1 MAHRRER
8 AQDSGMARIVRR
20 SRPFAGFVLALALG
34 LAHVLA
40 PGWAGPSTV
49 SGAAAA
55 LPAWHGGIDLYR
67 KGTFTTQKNWLWCTA
82 ADVQIIRN
90 IARNQ
95 RDHSTTN
102 QRRYFDW
109 MRLHNRY
116 DLPLSAGV
124 DPAGWTAGLRHFV
137 DDRYRLVASRTFA
150 TALKSAVTNLRQT
163 NLPVGITVANGGH
176 AWVLTGFT
184 ATADPL
190 STTSFTVTSVRVVGP
205 LFGLQSRNGYD
216 MPPDTKL
223 TPAQLRHYFT
233 PWKYAPKRMIW
244 DGTYVSIQ
252 PISTTSATTAPAGS
266 PVASASASS
275 SLPSS
280 PDPSASTTGF
290 ATASPATTAGSADPS
305 AVGPASAATASPSPG
320 GATAPA
326 LTTTGSDG
334 VGPGLAIAIL
344 VVGLAGA
351 IMAVGIGR
359 SLARPRAGP
368 RPRHAPHAR
377 PAPRPRPHR

>member
-1 MAHRRER
+1 
-8 AQDSGMARIVRR
+8 MARIVRR
-20 SRPFAGFVLALALG
+20 SRPFAGLVLALALG
-34 LAHVLA
+34 LAHVLG

-67 KGTFTTQKNWLWCTA
+67 KGTFTTQKSWLWCTA

-150 TALKSAVTNLRQT
+150 TALKTAVTNLRRT

-190 STTSFTVTSVRVVGP
+190 HTTSFTVTSVRVVGP
-205 LFGLQSRNGYD
+205 LYGLQSRNGYD
-216 MPPDTKL
+216 MRPDTKL

-233 PWKYAPKRMIW
+233 PWKYVPKRMIW
-244 DGTYVSIQ
+244 DGLYVSIQ
-252 PISTTSATTAPAGS
+252 PIPANSASTAPAAS
-266 PVASASASS
+266 PLASASATSGAS
-275 SLPSS
+275 SS
-280 PDPSASTTGF
+280 PDPSALTAEFS
-290 ATASPATTAGSADPS
+290 TASPAMTAGAVDPS
-305 AVGPASAATASPSPG
+305 AAGQASAATGSPSPEG
-320 GATAPA
+320 SIAPA
-326 LTTTGSDG
+326 STTSSDG
-334 VGPGLAIAIL
+334 VGPGPAIAIL
-344 VVGLAGA
+344 AVGLAGA
-351 IMAVGIGR
+351 IMAIGIGR
-359 SLARPRAGP
+359 LFSRPRPVP
-368 RPRHAPHAR
+368 RSRPVPHAR
-377 PAPRPRPHR
+377 PAPHPRPRPPR

>member
-1 MAHRRER
+1 MT
-8 AQDSGMARIVRR
+8 RIARR
-20 SRPFAGFVLALALG
+20 SWPIAGLILAFACF
-34 LAHVLA
+34 LA

-49 SGAAAA
+49 SGASAA

-67 KGTFTTQKNWLWCTA
+67 KGTFTTQKSWLWCTA

-90 IARNQ
+90 IARHQ
-95 RDHSTTN
+95 TDHSTTS
-102 QRRYFDW
+102 QRRYFNW

-150 TALKSAVTNLRQT
+150 AALKSAVTNLRQT

-190 STTSFTVTSVRVVGP
+190 RTTSFTVTSVRVVGP

-223 TPAQLRHYFT
+223 TPTQLRHYFT

-244 DGTYVSIQ
+244 DGRYVSIQ
-252 PISTTSATTAPAGS
+252 PIPTTPVAPAGVS
-266 PVASASASS
+266 PAPSASS
-275 SLPSS
+275 TTGPSSALSSPAPSSSTADVAAVSPSS
-280 PDPSASTTGF
+280 P
-290 ATASPATTAGSADPS
+290 AGAADPS
-305 AVGPASAATASPSPG
+305 AADSAIASATSPSAD
-320 GATAPA
+320 ATIAA
-326 LTTTGSDG
+326 ASTTTTSGG
-334 VGPGLAIAIL
+334 VGPGLAIAIV

-351 IMAVGIGR
+351 IMAIGIAR
-359 SLARPRAGP
+359 SIARPRAASHP
-368 RPRHAPHAR
+368 RPAPHAR
-377 PAPRPRPHR
+377 PAPRPRPTPRRRPHH